1 MPSIPKI
8 LIGLGIALIVIGVL
22 WGVVSRWIPLGKLPG
37 DIIFKKENSTFYFPI
52 VTCIIISLVASLL
65 LSLFRK

>member
-22 WGVVSRWIPLGKLPG
+22 WAAVSRLIPLGRLPG
-37 DIIFKKENSTFYFPI
+37 DIIVKKQNSTFYFPI
-52 VTCIIISLVASLL
+52 VTCIIISVVASLL